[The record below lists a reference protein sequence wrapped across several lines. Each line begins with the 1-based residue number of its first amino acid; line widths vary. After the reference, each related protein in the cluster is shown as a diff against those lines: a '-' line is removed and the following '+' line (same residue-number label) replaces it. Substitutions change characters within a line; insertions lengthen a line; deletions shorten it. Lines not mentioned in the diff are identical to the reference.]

1 MVCVVIILAKAAQMF
16 LTGFPRVHRQGKGK
30 EGALAL
36 HEFGLDGSGYSQ
48 VRIVF
53 HRPKVAIFRKTT
65 GI

>member
-1 MVCVVIILAKAAQMF
+1 MF